1 MSDAAADAGAK
12 KKGGGKKKLIMIL
25 GAVVLLGGGGAAAG
39 FFAAG
44 SVHKETGPQEDPNKP
59 QLVLKGED
67 PVAIGEEWAAK
78 AKEASHEGKTD
89 AGDHGGGEGG
99 GHASKG
105 VDLPRPK
112 NPSAYQATYFQIP
125 APFTSNMADSDAFA
139 QVSIAVSTYYD
150 QRVITAVT
158 THELAIRSAILMML
172 AQEQE
177 ADLSTPKGKEILQG
191 KLLKII
197 NDVLKANTGFGG
209 VDNVY
214 FTNFVIQ

>member
-1 MSDAAADAGAK
+1 MSDAAAEAGAGK

-39 FFAAG
+39 FYAAG
-44 SVHKETGPQEDPNKP
+44 SVHKDEGPQEDPNKP

-78 AKEASHEGKTD
+78 AKEASHEGKSD
-89 AGDHGGGEGG
+89 AGEHGAS

-125 APFTSNMADSDAFA
+125 APFTSNMVDSDAFA

-177 ADLSTPKGKEILQG
+177 IDLSTPKGKEILQG
-191 KLLKII
+191 KLLRII
-197 NDVLKANTGFGG
+197 NDTLKANTGFGG

>member
-1 MSDAAADAGAK
+1 MSDAAADAGAGK
-12 KKGGGKKKLIMIL
+12 KKGGGKKKLIMII
-25 GAVVLLGGGGAAAG
+25 GAVALLGGGGAAAG

-44 SVHKETGPQEDPNKP
+44 SVHKEAGPHEDPNTP

-78 AKEASHEGKTD
+78 AKEAAHEGKSESG
-89 AGDHGGGEGG
+89 AH
-99 GHASKG
+99 SKG

-112 NPSAYQATYFQIP
+112 NPAAYQATYFQIP
-125 APFTSNMADSDAFA
+125 APFTSNMIDSDAFA

-158 THELAIRSAILMML
+158 THELAIRSAILLML

-177 ADLSTPKGKEILQG
+177 IDLSSPQGKEALQA

-197 NDVLKANTGFGG
+197 NDTLKAKTGFGG